1 MTIIEQWKIKTPQ
14 AQLDFIKACIIKDAP
29 LEVERGTVSWF
40 IEYHGIEDL
49 AAEAWLHIAEVTPE
63 ALDRLNSKRATP
75 ITLAGIVFK
84 AARHAIRTADGSD
97 KKHKHESL
105 EWLDEDGDEHS
116 RPIAGGYT
124 AEEQALYREWLNDF
138 MRGLDETDAQIVK
151 GKLDGMRQNEIAQI
165 VGVSPAYICKRLRKI
180 RAAVAAGI

>member
-29 LEVERGTVSWF
+29 LEVERRTVSWF
-40 IEYHGIEDL
+40 LSYHGIEDL

-63 ALDRLNSKRATP
+63 ALDKLNSQRATP
-75 ITLAGIVFK
+75 ITLASIVWR

-97 KKHKHESL
+97 KRHSHESL
-105 EWLDEDGDEHS
+105 EWLDEDGDEHG

-124 AEEQALYREWLNDF
+124 PEEEALYREWLNDF
-138 MRGLDETDAQIVK
+138 LRGLNETDRQIVK
-151 GKLDGMRQNEIAQI
+151 GRLAGKQQHEIAQI
-165 VGVSPAYICKRLRKI
+165 IGVSPAYICKRLKKLRTAI
-180 RAAVAAGI
+180 TA